1 MNGLFCFT
9 GKRYGKNS
17 IFFFFQV
24 FTLLQGRDKE
34 AVSFKIIIPTLF
46 QAVKVTPDSS
56 DSLNFW

>member
-1 MNGLFCFT
+1 MVYFVSPAKGT
-9 GKRYGKNS
+9 VKIR
-17 IFFFFQV
+17 FFFLQV

-46 QAVKVTPDSS
+46 QAVKVTLDSS

>member
-1 MNGLFCFT
+1 MVYFVSPAKGT
-9 GKRYGKNS
+9 VKIR
-17 IFFFFQV
+17 FFFQV

-46 QAVKVTPDSS
+46 QAVKVTLDSS

>member
-17 IFFFFQV
+17 DFFLLQV

-46 QAVKVTPDSS
+46 QAVKVTLDSS
-56 DSLNFW
+56 DSLNFS